1 METRILR
8 LHTIDILG
16 VARGLRLFY
25 GANCVLAVGRVSFAR
40 QPVRA
45 EGFGSDV
52 GYGALFRRPSGLRAE
67 RDETNSAGVFGLDK
81 ENVTLKVKRLQ
92 K

>member
-1 METRILR
+1 MGSLSICEA
-8 LHTIDILG
+8 
-16 VARGLRLFY
+16 AR
-25 GANCVLAVGRVSFAR
+25 
-40 QPVRA
+40 RA
-45 EGFGSDV
+45 EGLGSDL

-67 RDETNSAGVFGLDK
+67 RDEANSTGVFGLDK

>member
-1 METRILR
+1 MEA
-8 LHTIDILG
+8 DP
-16 VARGLRLFY
+16 
-25 GANCVLAVGRVSFAR
+25 LAK

-45 EGFGSDV
+45 EGLGSDA